1 MGDTRS
7 SGEQTQNA
15 SGENLG
21 PAGGSCQTA
30 GACVGFAS
38 EQGTRVPLSGF
49 KGVSSP
55 GESWRGPLT
64 RVRLGRRA
72 CSLFAL
78 GFTLR
83 LHISLSAASA
93 FLRKVGRT

>member
-30 GACVGFAS
+30 GACGGFAS
-38 EQGTRVPLSGF
+38 ERGTRGRYQASRESALLERAGEVPSQG
-49 KGVSSP
+49 
-55 GESWRGPLT
+55 
-64 RVRLGRRA
+64 
-72 CSLFAL
+72 
-78 GFTLR
+78 
-83 LHISLSAASA
+83 
-93 FLRKVGRT
+93 